1 MEIKA
6 ENSRIA
12 NSEIKAKFD
21 NVLVRNINR
30 LLEIDTF
37 SPSLSFNLPTIS
49 CLLLLVEREDEIKHM
64 SASPPERYTRETFL
78 DELSDVG
85 LSIDD
90 DLMSSFQSLAQYGYV
105 MIGKDDKYHAQISS
119 FAIVSFLNNLFP
131 EMTGMNLVAYIIQA
145 IDEVVTGRKELEDAL
160 IQLDQTLVKKGIPL
174 SKQSIEKEEKVSLKT
189 QPTQHSQT
197 AESIKISEDLK
208 KSFRNRMTSLRQR
221 STGDSDEPRVF
232 TAQGSGGTSKIRTLF
247 SPEEEAAKAKLEQ
260 ESAEKAAKEIE
271 EKASREAEER
281 LAEIAAKEAE
291 MAAKEAELKR
301 KEAEAEERE
310 AEIREKKLEEEQKR
324 NLEEA
329 KDDSDDIEK
338 RIAAYQDNL
347 SMACPV
353 CGSGKI
359 GSEKTNNASL
369 YYQGSNENGGF
380 VSWGK
385 PYPFECPMCRNS
397 FLVEFMSGGN
407 TPGLKCPRATCSF
420 SQNNLQA
427 PQQESPPAASPRKKK
442 RRLVRRVKRK

>member
-1 MEIKA
+1 MGIM
-6 ENSRIA
+6 
-12 NSEIKAKFD
+12 
-21 NVLVRNINR
+21 NIEQIS
-30 LLEIDTF
+30 LSIGIDTK
-37 SPSLSFNLPTIS
+37 T
-49 CLLLLVEREDEIKHM
+49 V
-64 SASPPERYTRETFL
+64 
-78 DELSDVG
+78 
-85 LSIDD
+85 
-90 DLMSSFQSLAQYGYV
+90 Q
-105 MIGKDDKYHAQISS
+105 
-119 FAIVSFLNNLFP
+119 NLFSLFIRQ
-131 EMTGMNLVAYIIQA
+131 TAADLVAIQSA
-145 IDEVVTGRKELEDAL
+145 VKEKDWDTLKQTAHSIKGAALNLELEE
-160 IQLDQTLVKKGIPL
+160 I
-174 SKQSIEKEEKVSLKT
+174 
-189 QPTQHSQT
+189 
-197 AESIKISEDLK
+197 
-208 KSFRNRMTSLRQR
+208 
-221 STGDSDEPRVF
+221 
-232 TAQGSGGTSKIRTLF
+232 
-247 SPEEEAAKAKLEQ
+247 AA
-260 ESAEKAAKEIE
+260 AAKEIE

-359 GSEKTNNASL
+359 GSEKTDNGKL
-369 YYQGSNENGGF
+369 YYDCSNENCGF